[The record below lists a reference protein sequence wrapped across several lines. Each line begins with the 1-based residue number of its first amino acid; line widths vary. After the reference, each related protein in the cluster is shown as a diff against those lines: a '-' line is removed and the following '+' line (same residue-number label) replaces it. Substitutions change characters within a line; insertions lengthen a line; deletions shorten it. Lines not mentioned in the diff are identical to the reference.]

1 MAGIVVGVDGS
12 GHSRK
17 ALERAAA
24 EAVAHDVPLTVLVVH
39 QAVRDVYGSPS
50 HYPEDAANTAKV
62 KEAAQAETD
71 QVIATLD
78 AKPTSVTVTSV
89 HGLPADE
96 LVKAS
101 QGADMLVL
109 GRRGMGGFA
118 RLMMGSV
125 SSQVA
130 EHAACPV
137 LIVPQR
143 RVADGFN
150 GPSGLRSSWPRGPR
164 DAGRRGAAAGPRRTA
179 PAPPPVPRA
188 STAGRR

>member
-1 MAGIVVGVDGS
+1 MPGIVVGVDGS

-24 EAVAHDVPLTVLVVH
+24 EAAAHHAPLTVLVIH

-50 HYPEDAANTAKV
+50 HYPEDAALTEKA

-71 QVIATLD
+71 QVLA
-78 AKPTSVTVTSV
+78 AAGAQPASVTVTAV

-109 GRRGMGGFA
+109 GRRGFGGFA

-125 SSQVA
+125 TDQVSR
-130 EHAACPV
+130 HAHCAV
-137 LIVPQR
+137 LIVP
-143 RVADGFN
+143 
-150 GPSGLRSSWPRGPR
+150 
-164 DAGRRGAAAGPRRTA
+164 
-179 PAPPPVPRA
+179 PAE
-188 STAGRR
+188 

>member
-24 EAVAHDVPLTVLVVH
+24 EAVAHNLPLTVLVVH
-39 QAVRDVYGSPS
+39 QAVRDVYGYTS
-50 HYPEDAANTAKV
+50 HYQEDAAQTAKV

-71 QVIATLD
+71 QVVASLD
-78 AKPTSVTVTSV
+78 AKPASVTVTSV
-89 HGLPADE
+89 HGLPVDE

-101 QGADMLVL
+101 QGADMIVV

-118 RLMMGSV
+118 RLTMGSV

-130 EHAACPV
+130 HHAACPV
-137 LIVPQR
+137 LIVPS
-143 RVADGFN
+143 D
-150 GPSGLRSSWPRGPR
+150 
-164 DAGRRGAAAGPRRTA
+164 D
-179 PAPPPVPRA
+179 
-188 STAGRR
+188 

>member
-24 EAVAHDVPLTVLVVH
+24 EAAVHQAPLTVLVIH

-50 HYPEDAANTAKV
+50 HYPEDAAQTAKV

-71 QVIATLD
+71 EVVAGLD
-78 AKPTSVTVTSV
+78 AKPASVTVTSV

-96 LVKAS
+96 LIKAS
-101 QGADMLVL
+101 QDADMLVL
-109 GRRGMGGFA
+109 GRRGMGGFSLLA
-118 RLMMGSV
+118 MGGV

-130 EHAACPV
+130 HHAHCPV
-137 LIVPQR
+137 LIVPH
-143 RVADGFN
+143 DE
-150 GPSGLRSSWPRGPR
+150 
-164 DAGRRGAAAGPRRTA
+164 
-179 PAPPPVPRA
+179 
-188 STAGRR
+188 